1 MNQSQENNFDSSQL
15 DEVLERFQLMLDNVD
30 FTAQMQT
37 LGVGRFQFARR
48 KEAKRELSA
57 MYVGL
62 WKLALNSSF
71 PHNADEVLDRFLY
84 NVCNLKGKGKQRKAE
99 DFALLCREYSNIL
112 KERGDTN
119 FINVALLLCQ
129 HLGCDDQSSL
139 RRISLQMALDM
150 RAMYHHLFERLI

>member
-1 MNQSQENNFDSSQL
+1 MNQTKENNFDSSQL
-15 DEVLERFQLMLDNVD
+15 EEVLERFQSMLGNVD

-37 LGVGRFQFARR
+37 LDIGRFQFTRR
-48 KEAKRELSA
+48 KEAKRQLTA

-71 PHNADEVLDRFLY
+71 PNNADEILDRFLFNTC
-84 NVCNLKGKGKQRKAE
+84 NVKGKGKQRKAE
-99 DFALLCREYSNIL
+99 DFALICREYSNIL
-112 KERGDTN
+112 KERGDTI

-129 HLGCDDQSSL
+129 HLGCHDQNSL

-150 RAMYHHLFERLI
+150 RAMYHHLFDRLI